1 MRTYLLRRFL
11 VIGAFASIAA
21 GANGQRI
28 SGLVYSD
35 YSYLV
40 QDETGAAD
48 GENGFGLRRMY
59 ITGDFGI
66 SEDFSVRARV
76 EANDGSTTE
85 QGRIAP
91 FVKDLYLKW
100 SDFVAEGHVLQI
112 GITSPPSFTVSES
125 FWGFRSLDKTIQ
137 DREKVVSSR
146 DTGIA
151 LRGPVTNSGSV
162 RYGFMLGNDSGGKPE
177 SNKNKRVYGQLE
189 FRPTRRVA
197 VTVGADYADRSGA
210 EDGALNLNAFL
221 GYRTDHAAVGVEV
234 FSNQLDR
241 IGVADRDH
249 HGASLF
255 ARAIVA
261 PGVEVVGRF
270 DRTMTDVGASSTW
283 ANYGIFGVSLSPHE
297 NVHFIPNVLVSQ
309 AEASDQA
316 AVTGRVTLH
325 MDF

>member
-11 VIGAFASIAA
+11 VLAALVSIPAAAS
-21 GANGQRI
+21 GQRI

-40 QDETGAAD
+40 QDETGESD

-66 SEDFSVRARV
+66 SDDFSVRARV

-100 SDFVAEGHVLQI
+100 SDFVADGHVLQI

-125 FWGFRSLDKTIQ
+125 FWGFRSLEKTIQ
-137 DREKVVSSR
+137 DLESVVSSR
-146 DTGIA
+146 DTGVA
-151 LRGPVTNSGSV
+151 LRGPITSSGSV
-162 RYGFMLGNDSGGKPE
+162 RYGLMVGNDSGGRPE

-189 FRPTRRVA
+189 FRPARRVA
-197 VTVGADYADRSGA
+197 VTVGADYADRSGG
-210 EDGALNLNAFL
+210 EEGALNVNAFV
-221 GYRTDHAAVGVEV
+221 GYRTDAAVVGVEV

-241 IGVADRDH
+241 VGAADRDH
-249 HGASLF
+249 VGVSLF
-255 ARAIVA
+255 ARAAVA
-261 PGVEVVGRF
+261 PNVELVGRF

-283 ANYGIFGVSLSPHE
+283 SNYGVFGVSLSPHE
-297 NVHFIPNVLVSQ
+297 DVHFIPNVLVSQ
-309 AEASDQA
+309 SEADDQA